1 MLHDNGTAIVDARG
15 RTIQSYTTEDVPTLA
30 RAWTGFARAQPRGN
44 IELTESKSSAN
55 MIDPTEIVSAWRDHL
70 PKRVPTGGYIG
81 DTFPVCSELPPHAF
95 LRPGARY
102 RYLGSSATPALSTAY
117 SPKSSSTDL
126 DRTTNLN
133 LLTSQLAQV
142 LCRSGGGA
150 TGSACRFKSEVVLEG
165 SLSCDGAECTVM
177 APRVLRITDH
187 IGNHT
192 VFFEYVRRA
201 CVEMAFFRGAVLI
214 ASQWGGNST
223 SATPRPMCAN
233 PQTSAAVA
241 TCCDA
246 RSTDS
251 KCASLYTGERVP
263 YATAAARC
271 ASIGRTL
278 CNFTRVESEAA
289 SFARCTRGSS
299 DYFWNSASRPCQLS
313 VQIAADGQVNLVDT
327 IDGLPHGAAF
337 QTDDVSKFAVAWVNE
352 TFPKV
357 ANNNCSAACT
367 LRGVSCICPVEV
379 IDTAVF
385 TSAVPSALDAQRL
398 LTVGAADPRTFPSGH
413 YVQCTAPACVDQPGV
428 SVFNRGSDATLRFDS
443 GTVFM
448 VSPRPGSSQA
458 VFLRNV
464 LSVVQTTDSQYSF
477 RNPPSFHPRFEHS
490 ARDAEHETD
499 ALIDYLHSHQST
511 PPFISKLL
519 IQRLVTSNPSP
530 RYIESVAIAFK
541 TGRFADF
548 GSGLRGDLAATVAAV
563 LLDREA
569 RSSVLDHDPLSGK
582 VREPLVKLMHV
593 FRALEY
599 FPEGTQAGDDELIL
613 RNTLGQFPFQAASV
627 FNFFQHDTSIN
638 GPLRSAGLVAPESPA
653 TNGPDVMGLLNG
665 FLSTVRWG
673 LSGCDSGLTDNLVC
687 WKGYSGCNGVLN
699 PKWYTLA
706 TNPGGGVIRAN
717 ITLSQT
723 AMSPSDV
730 VAELDVLLTGGRLA
744 ARTADIITRAY
755 SRTADTVRGAG
766 MAGGLRTAAALMVTT
781 AEFNTLSTN
790 NVAGAAVRTP
800 GALSAIQDYNCRH
813 PCGVLGQLDRVCSV
827 CSGQGKCCQL
837 GGSRW
842 IGSGAEFCTKT
853 EGCDRRY
860 CCVGAGP
867 APPSTTGAGPAP
879 PSTSATGPAP
889 PSTSATGPG
898 TGYKAIVYLFLS
910 GGADSF
916 NVLVPHSN
924 CKGGGY
930 AEYARVRSDLAL
942 PLAELLPVSANT
954 PGTNSSQDCDTYG
967 LHPNLQNLHRLY
979 NQNDALFVANVGAL
993 QQPLTKAQF
1002 LDGVGHPPHL
1012 NSHNTQN
1019 KLAQNLDATDAT
1031 RPDGV
1036 LGRAVDALR
1045 ARGTDCGMYSVSGSP
1060 VSLEP
1065 VRFGGPDIVSTRG
1078 TLQMS
1083 ALHADLVPDL
1093 INISNVESQS
1103 AFAETWSSRLVD
1115 ALDRSARLGSALEN
1129 LVPATSFDS
1138 CGLGTARKSNPLACE
1153 FRELAKLMHFSKFQ
1167 EHNERDV
1174 FFVRHDG
1181 YDVHNNAIPGLAKN
1195 LFEVDGA
1202 IADFEKEMRALGL
1215 WDSVVIVEASEFGR
1229 TLTSN
1234 GDGSDHA
1241 WGGNSFVVGGPVRGG
1256 QILGTFPSLDRGG
1269 AQALAN
1275 GRLLPSTSWESIWNG
1290 VARWFGV
1297 RDTEMDAVLPQKRHF
1312 PSLLTEEDLFDK

>member
-1 MLHDNGTAIVDARG
+1 
-15 RTIQSYTTEDVPTLA
+15 
-30 RAWTGFARAQPRGN
+30 
-44 IELTESKSSAN
+44 
-55 MIDPTEIVSAWRDHL
+55 
-70 PKRVPTGGYIG
+70 
-81 DTFPVCSELPPHAF
+81 
-95 LRPGARY
+95 
-102 RYLGSSATPALSTAY
+102 
-117 SPKSSSTDL
+117 
-126 DRTTNLN
+126 
-133 LLTSQLAQV
+133 
-142 LCRSGGGA
+142 
-150 TGSACRFKSEVVLEG
+150 
-165 SLSCDGAECTVM
+165 M

-187 IGNHT
+187 IGNRT

-223 SATPRPMCAN
+223 TATPRPMCAN

-246 RSTDS
+246 PSTDS
-251 KCASLYTGERVP
+251 KCASSYTGERVP

-413 YVQCTAPACVDQPGV
+413 YVQCTAPACVGQPGV

-448 VSPRPGSSQA
+448 VSPHPGSSQA
-458 VFLRNV
+458 AFLRNV

-511 PPFISKLL
+511 PPFVSKLL

-582 VREPLVKLMHV
+582 VREPLVKLMHM

-599 FPEGTQAGDDELIL
+599 FPEGTQAGDDEVIL

-627 FNFFQHDTSIN
+627 FNFFQLDTTIN

-653 TNGPDVMGLLNG
+653 TNGPDVMGLVNG

-673 LSGCDSGLTDNLVC
+673 LSGCDGGLSDNLVC

-699 PKWYTLA
+699 PRWTTLA
-706 TNPGGGVIRAN
+706 TNPGGGVVRAN
-717 ITLSQT
+717 ITLNQT
-723 AMSPSDV
+723 AMLPSDV

-813 PCGVLGQLDRVCSV
+813 PCGVLGQLDQVCSV

-837 GGSRW
+837 GRKVLGS
-842 IGSGAEFCTKT
+842 SAKFCTKT
-853 EGCDRRY
+853 EGCKGRH
-860 CCVGAGP
+860 CCVG
-867 APPSTTGAGPAP
+867 
-879 PSTSATGPAP
+879 TGPAP
-889 PSTSATGPG
+889 PPTATTLPSTTLCTESGVQLGAVSKEICTDTADTCEVYIKRGSENGVSGINTCRQYCAAYGLTCKAQYDDNNSCTRKSKYPSCDNDGGGSFDHICECGPPDATTVVSPQPATTTAAPAATTAAAAGG
-898 TGYKAIVYLFLS
+898 GGGGYKAIVYLFLS

-967 LHPNLQNLHRLY
+967 VHPDLQNLHRLY

-1002 LDGVGHPPHL
+1002 MDGVGRPPHL
-1012 NSHNTQN
+1012 FAHNTQN
-1019 KLAQNLDATDAT
+1019 KLAQNLDATDAA

-1065 VRFGGPDIVSTRG
+1065 VRFAGPDIVSSSG

-1103 AFAETWSSRLVD
+1103 AFAETWSSRLVG
-1115 ALDRSARLGSALEN
+1115 ALDRSSRLGSALEN
-1129 LVPATSFDS
+1129 VVTATSFYS
-1138 CGLGTARKSNPLACE
+1138 CALGTARKSNPLSCE

-1167 EHNERDV
+1167 EHSERDV
-1174 FFVRHDG
+1174 FFVSHGG

-1195 LFEVDGA
+1195 LQEVDGA
-1202 IADFEKEMRALGL
+1202 IADFETEMRSLGL

-1256 QILGTFPSLDRGG
+1256 QILGTFPSLDAGG
-1269 AQALAN
+1269 SLVLPQ

-1290 VARWFGV
+1290 VAQWFGV
-1297 RDTEMDAVLPQKRHF
+1297 RDTEMDAVLPQRRHF